1 VTKGASSRIANEPP
15 SSRRLFRCCFS
26 SSSLFLAGPGQMVS
40 IVVVVHFGLSLAAEK
55 WGPVVTYVGESVIP
69 DNNRRTRRR
78 G

>member
-1 VTKGASSRIANEPP
+1 
-15 SSRRLFRCCFS
+15 
-26 SSSLFLAGPGQMVS
+26 MVS